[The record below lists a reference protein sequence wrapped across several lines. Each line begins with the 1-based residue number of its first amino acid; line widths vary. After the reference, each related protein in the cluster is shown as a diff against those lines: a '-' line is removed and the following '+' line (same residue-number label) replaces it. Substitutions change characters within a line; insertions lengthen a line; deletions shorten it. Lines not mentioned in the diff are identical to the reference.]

1 MATIAIFTYEPW
13 EKELYLSS
21 LKDHNLLF
29 FDTILSH
36 ETLPKEAIDAEVISV
51 FVDSFVTKEVIEAM
65 PKLKLIVTRSTGF
78 DHIAIDVAKEH
89 GIVVSSVPAYGANTV
104 AEHAFGLLLALSK
117 RIVDGYEQL
126 RESGSYDPRT
136 LRGFDLKGR
145 TLGIVGT
152 GRIGQHAIKIG
163 NGFGMKVIGFDAFP
177 DKALESVYGF
187 VYASSLDDLLS
198 RSDVIS
204 IHVPYLKETHH
215 MINSTNI
222 MNVKK
227 GAVIINTSRGPVVET
242 EALFSALESGHLRGA
257 GLDVVEEEGFI
268 KDEMHLLSEGALDN
282 HNLKV
287 ALMNHK
293 LIDMQNVIMTPH
305 SAFNTQEAL
314 ERILQTT
321 IENITSYFSGTP
333 QNNVIK

>member
-1 MATIAIFTYEPW
+1 
-13 EKELYLSS
+13 
-21 LKDHNLLF
+21 
-29 FDTILSH
+29 
-36 ETLPKEAIDAEVISV
+36 
-51 FVDSFVTKEVIEAM
+51 
-65 PKLKLIVTRSTGF
+65 
-78 DHIAIDVAKEH
+78 
-89 GIVVSSVPAYGANTV
+89 
-104 AEHAFGLLLALSK
+104 
-117 RIVDGYEQL
+117 
-126 RESGSYDPRT
+126 
-136 LRGFDLKGR
+136 
-145 TLGIVGT
+145 
-152 GRIGQHAIKIG
+152 
-163 NGFGMKVIGFDAFP
+163 
-177 DKALESVYGF
+177 
-187 VYASSLDDLLS
+187 
-198 RSDVIS
+198 
-204 IHVPYLKETHH
+204 
-215 MINSTNI
+215 

-242 EALFSALESGHLRGA
+242 EALFGALESGHLRGA